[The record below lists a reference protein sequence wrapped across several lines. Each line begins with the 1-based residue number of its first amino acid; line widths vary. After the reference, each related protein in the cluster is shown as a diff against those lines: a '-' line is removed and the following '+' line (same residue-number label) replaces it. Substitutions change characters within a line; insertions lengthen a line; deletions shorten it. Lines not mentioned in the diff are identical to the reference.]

1 MPLIQNCILG
11 QYRLGFIN
19 RFWIISISLHYP
31 RNNTRDIW
39 YWKRYRVLAPI
50 MTNRIQLPAR
60 HSWRSWLIHV
70 GQPMSPTSLNYL
82 PCLGVWSLSQPDLKF
97 SSYRKWD
104 FPPSSS
110 CPHFCQ
116 ICLISLQLITPSEI
130 ERLYLIDP
138 PLSGC
143 DMKTHFNLP
152 CFSAL
157 IFRSLTVPTFIP
169 FRAERYEEK
178 HRIQIQPYLVA
189 IIYSKIP
196 ISRC

>member
-1 MPLIQNCILG
+1 MILK
-11 QYRLGFIN
+11 
-19 RFWIISISLHYP
+19 
-31 RNNTRDIW
+31 T
-39 YWKRYRVLAPI
+39 
-50 MTNRIQLPAR
+50 
-60 HSWRSWLIHV
+60 
-70 GQPMSPTSLNYL
+70 L
-82 PCLGVWSLSQPDLKF
+82 PCFGSNNDEQNSA
-97 SSYRKWD
+97 
-104 FPPSSS
+104 PSSS
-110 CPHFCQ
+110 FLTVMTHPCWATNDSHQSQLFTMSR
-116 ICLISLQLITPSEI
+116 CLESISTWFKIFFLSQMRFPPFIIMPPFLSNLFNLIAINYPSEI